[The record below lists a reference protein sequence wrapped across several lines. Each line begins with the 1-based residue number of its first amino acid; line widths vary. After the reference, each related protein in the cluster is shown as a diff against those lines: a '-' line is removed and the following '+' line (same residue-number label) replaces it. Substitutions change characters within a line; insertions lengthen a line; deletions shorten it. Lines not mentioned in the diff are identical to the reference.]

1 MIGIYYPVFQIVQ
14 EVQRLSH
21 SVALAP
27 AEGVHAY
34 LGKGVYLIR
43 LFDLIWHFLFLL
55 KTAIV
60 TKYQVAFPF
69 SHSSSINPS
78 ASPAVLYTRTY

>member
-1 MIGIYYPVFQIVQ
+1 MFYFLLVLYDIYYPVFQMVQ

-55 KTAIV
+55 KTAII

-69 SHSSSINPS
+69 LSLL
-78 ASPAVLYTRTY
+78 VYKFLC